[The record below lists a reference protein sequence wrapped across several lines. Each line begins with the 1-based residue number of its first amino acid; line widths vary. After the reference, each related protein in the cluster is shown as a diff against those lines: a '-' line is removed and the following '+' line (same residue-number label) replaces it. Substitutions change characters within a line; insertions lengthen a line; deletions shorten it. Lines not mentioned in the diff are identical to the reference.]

1 LETPGSM
8 ASAAP
13 SRLAAVPRRTGPRRP
28 VTGPAATRTAS
39 GGTGPRAATLAPTS
53 PAHVPAGQRANIPG
67 IYLCLRGGPG
77 PGWAARRGA
86 RLVAGPFPRGLPPEP
101 RWRLSTHVALWDLRR
116 AVGGCPWIA
125 SWQARQTIR
134 VLRRI
139 CAVFAAQAGC
149 PGAGVAELGDYRH
162 RPAPVEQADDVL
174 GSKVRRV
181 HRILVGHSAST
192 WSNVLTLRL
201 RVAPARPLRNCC
213 SVRSSS
219 DTTLKV
225 TVFEVVMSSL
235 LIRGAGRVSAPDVEF
250 SHGHRN
256 CRGQEGDVIGST
268 SGRPPARWSN
278 TAARCTTATPVP
290 AVARARKRC

>member
-1 LETPGSM
+1 MPVGNAGPDVIRRTQPSRCRPAPYGGHV
-8 ASAAP
+8 AP
-13 SRLAAVPRRTGPRRP
+13 SPGQPDPCTVYRHRP
-28 VTGPAATRTAS
+28 ACGHA
-39 GGTGPRAATLAPTS
+39 RADFTS
-53 PAHVPAGQRANIPG
+53 PCTCWSAGEYTWDIP
-67 IYLCLRGGPG
+67 LSA
-77 PGWAARRGA
+77 GWTW
-86 RLVAGPFPRGLPPEP
+86 PPEP

>member
-1 LETPGSM
+1 MTRSPEP
-8 ASAAP
+8 ASA
-13 SRLAAVPRRTGPRRP
+13 P
-28 VTGPAATRTAS
+28 VTGRCGSSAAGRAFPDV
-39 GGTGPRAATLAPTS
+39 TGAPT
-53 PAHVPAGQRANIPG
+53 
-67 IYLCLRGGPG
+67 GGG
-77 PGWAARRGA
+77 RCRGA
-86 RLVAGPFPRGLPPEP
+86 SARSCPEP

-149 PGAGVAELGDYRH
+149 PGAGVAELGDCRH
-162 RPAPVEQADDVL
+162 RPAPVEQADGAF

-201 RVAPARPLRNCC
+201 CVAPARPLRNCC

-219 DTTLKV
+219 GTTLKV

-250 SHGHRN
+250 SHGHRD

-278 TAARCTTATPVP
+278 AAARCTTATPVP